1 MTVVPDGSQSGRK
14 SMNKAVS
21 PDRLTAAVTLR
32 IPFHDVDSAKV
43 VWHGCYF
50 KYFEVARCALLD
62 RFGYN
67 YDAMAESGIVWP
79 IVKTDAKFL
88 RPLVFNQVVRVEAVL
103 REWDMQL
110 VMDYRIEDDDGVL
123 YTKASTTQVPL
134 DARTLALQFGTP
146 GFVMERI
153 EECLDAD

>member
-1 MTVVPDGSQSGRK
+1 MPDGSQTGRK
-14 SMNKAVS
+14 SMNGAVS
-21 PDRLTAAVTLR
+21 PDRLTATVTLR

-62 RFGYN
+62 RIGYN
-67 YDAMAESGIVWP
+67 YDVMAESGIVWP
-79 IVKTDAKFL
+79 VVKTNAKFL
-88 RPLVFNQVVRVEAVL
+88 RPLVFNQVVKVEAAL
-103 REWDMQL
+103 REWDMQF

-134 DARTLALQFGTP
+134 DARTLELQFGTP
-146 GFVMERI
+146 GFLMDRI
-153 EECLDAD
+153 EDCLDAD

>member
-1 MTVVPDGSQSGRK
+1 MNEAVV
-14 SMNKAVS
+14 
-21 PDRLTAAVTLR
+21 PDRLTAVVTLR

-62 RFGYN
+62 RIGYN
-67 YDAMAESGIVWP
+67 YDVMAESGIVWP
-79 IVKTDAKFL
+79 IVKTNAKFL
-88 RPLVFNQVVRVEAVL
+88 RPLVFNQVVRVEAAL

-110 VMDYRIEDDDGVL
+110 VMDYRIVDDDGVL

-134 DARTLALQFGTP
+134 DARTLELQFGTP
-146 GFVMERI
+146 GFLMARI
-153 EECLDAD
+153 KDCLDAD